1 MNVYSLGD
9 KKPQLPPEGEY
20 WLAPNATLVGDV
32 ILKPGA
38 SVWFGAVVRGDNDP
52 ITIGR
57 DTNIQDGSVLHS
69 DPGEPLTIGDG
80 VTVGHMVMLHS
91 CEIGDNT
98 LIGIGAVVLGRA
110 RIGKNCLIGANTLI
124 TEGKVIPDGSLVMG
138 QPGKVVRELQPGQIE
153 ALKASAAHYVQHWR
167 RYAQDLK
174 GCPAGFRRSGDRRRR
189 RARGP
194 GGRVRPRRWRHG
206 R

>member
-9 KKPQLPPEGEY
+9 KKPQLPPQGEY
-20 WLAPNATLVGDV
+20 WIAPTATVIGDV

-38 SVWFGAVVRGDNDP
+38 SIWFGAVVRGDNDP

-124 TEGKVIPDGSLVMG
+124 TEGKEIPDGSLVMG
-138 QPGKVVRELQPGQIE
+138 QPGKVVRQLEAGQIE
-153 ALKASAAHYVQHWR
+153 ALKASAAHYVQNWKQ
-167 RYAQDLK
+167 YA
-174 GCPAGFRRSGDRRRR
+174 AGLEPS
-189 RARGP
+189 
-194 GGRVRPRRWRHG
+194 
-206 R
+206 

>member
-9 KKPQLPPEGEY
+9 KQPQLPPQGEY
-20 WLAPNATLVGDV
+20 WIAPTATVIGDV
-32 ILKPGA
+32 ILGPGA

-98 LIGIGAVVLGRA
+98 LIGIGAVILGRA
-110 RIGKNCLIGANTLI
+110 RIGRNCLIGANTLI
-124 TEGKVIPDGSLVMG
+124 TEGKQIPDNSLVMG
-138 QPGKVVRELQPGQIE
+138 QPGRVVRELEPGQIE
-153 ALKASAAHYVQHWR
+153 ALRASAAHYVQNWQ
-167 RYAQDLK
+167 RYASGLI
-174 GCPAGFRRSGDRRRR
+174 PA
-189 RARGP
+189 
-194 GGRVRPRRWRHG
+194 
-206 R
+206 